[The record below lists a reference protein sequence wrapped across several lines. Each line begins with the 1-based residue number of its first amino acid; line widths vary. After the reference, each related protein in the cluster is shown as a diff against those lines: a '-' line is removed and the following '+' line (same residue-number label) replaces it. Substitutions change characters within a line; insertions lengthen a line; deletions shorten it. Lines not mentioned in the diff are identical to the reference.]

1 MTHTDIEPGGEIMT
15 SKNLMTCGLAA
26 LLLAGAAP
34 AALAQ
39 GMDATM
45 APAMPS
51 TNGEAV
57 AMRDAIAVA
66 MRSNPE
72 ILQAQMNKEAIEFER
87 KQAQGRYLPQVDV
100 EASAGV
106 RRLENR
112 TRRALGIADDRLY
125 PLEFQGR
132 GTWDLI
138 DFGRRRGEVLRQ
150 AARVDG
156 ASMRVLERSEFIALQ
171 VARQYLD
178 VLLQQRIYAASQ
190 DNTAFHRSLVQDLG
204 TGVQQGSIS
213 IADQQ
218 QAQERLQAAIVR
230 ETEALQSLED
240 AKITL
245 RRLTGLDIGQYQLP
259 PSLAAQVPGSVAE
272 AVGLARTNN
281 PLVLE
286 ASADVDAA
294 NALAKSAKGELYPT
308 LGVDM
313 VGRVGEDID
322 GFNGNTND
330 VTARAFVRWNLF
342 SGGINQ
348 ARYQEQVRRASE
360 ARFRLDQVSRDA
372 EEDVRTA
379 WNAMIQQARISTE
392 LETQSRV
399 SDDLLLSYRSQF
411 NVGRRSL
418 LDVLDA
424 QNTRYSVQTRRE
436 TARFS
441 QLFAQYQTLAAT
453 NRFLTSL
460 EVAPGTGA
468 GEREREERGY
478 GPPKPSERQYR
489 EYPGGG
495 PL

>member
-1 MTHTDIEPGGEIMT
+1 MNLFNLFRAGGREMTKTKT
-15 SKNLMTCGLAA
+15 VFVGLAA
-26 LLLAGAAP
+26 LLAGAAP
-34 AALAQ
+34 GALAQ
-39 GMDATM
+39 GDAV
-45 APAMPS
+45 S
-51 TNGEAV
+51 
-57 AMRDAIAVA
+57 MRDAIAVA
-66 MRSNPE
+66 VQSNPE
-72 ILQAQMNKEAIEFER
+72 IEQAQMNKEAIQFER

-112 TRRALGIADDRLY
+112 TRRSLGIAEDRLY
-125 PLEFQGR
+125 PLEAQAR
-132 GTWDLI
+132 GTWDLF
-138 DFGRRRGEVLRQ
+138 DFGKRRGEVLRQ
-150 AARVDG
+150 ASRVDG
-156 ASMRVLERSEFIALQ
+156 ASMRVLERSEFVALQ
-171 VARQYLD
+171 VARQYLH
-178 VLLQQRIYAASQ
+178 VLLQQRIFAASQ
-190 DNTAFHRSLVQDLG
+190 DNTAFHRALVTDLG

-230 ETEALQSLED
+230 ETEAEQSLED

-245 RRLTGLDIGQYQLP
+245 RRLTGLDIAQFQMP
-259 PSLAAQVPGSVAE
+259 PSLAAQMPGSPDE
-272 AVGLARTNN
+272 AVGLARTQN
-281 PLVLE
+281 PLVRE
-286 ASADVDAA
+286 AEADVDAA
-294 NALAKSAKGELYPT
+294 NALAKSVKSDLYPT
-308 LGVDM
+308 IGVDM
-313 VGRVGEDID
+313 VGRFGEDID

-348 ARYQEQVRRASE
+348 ARYEEQVRRASE
-360 ARFRLDQVSRDA
+360 ARFRLDQVGREA

-379 WNAMIQQARISTE
+379 WNALNAQTRIASE
-392 LETQSRV
+392 LETQSKV

-424 QNTRYSVQTRRE
+424 QNSRYSVQTRLE

-460 EVAPGTGA
+460 EVAPGAGA
-468 GEREREERGY
+468 GEAERQKYNY
-478 GPPKPSERQYR
+478 GPPRPSERQYR